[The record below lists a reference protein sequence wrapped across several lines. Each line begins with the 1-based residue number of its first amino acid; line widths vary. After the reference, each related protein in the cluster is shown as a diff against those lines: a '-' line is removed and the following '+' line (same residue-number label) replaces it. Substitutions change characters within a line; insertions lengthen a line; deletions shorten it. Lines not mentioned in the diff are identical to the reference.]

1 MRKAELIS
9 QIALTTGYDKK
20 TVTVITEGLMKEIK
34 NSMSKGEEVYL
45 RGFGSFVLK
54 ARKERMAR
62 DITART
68 SVFVPA
74 HCVPD
79 FKPAAEFCEV
89 VHDLKL
95 QKKEKKAN

>member
-9 QIALTTGYDKK
+9 EVALATGYDKK
-20 TVTVITEGLMKEIK
+20 TVTLITEGLMAGIK
-34 NSMSKGEEVYL
+34 RNMAKGEEVYL

-79 FKPAAEFCEV
+79 FKPAAEFCDA

-95 QKKEKKAN
+95 AKKAKKA

>member
-9 QIALTTGYDKK
+9 EVALATGYDKK
-20 TVTVITEGLMKEIK
+20 TVAVITEGLMAGIK
-34 NSMSKGEEVYL
+34 KSMSKGEEVYL
-45 RGFGSFVLK
+45 RGFGSFILK
-54 ARKERMAR
+54 ARKEKMAR
-62 DITART
+62 NITART

-95 QKKEKKAN
+95 PKQAKKA

>member
-1 MRKAELIS
+1 MRKADLIS
-9 QIALTTGYDKK
+9 EVAMSTGYDKK

-34 NSMSKGEEVYL
+34 KNMAKGEEVYL

-79 FKPAAEFCEV
+79 FKPAAEFCEA

-95 QKKEKKAN
+95 TKKAKKA